1 MEISS
6 VSEAIKSNELT
17 KSATLSDYDMENLHP
32 TDKISTALLTSL
44 FALKR
49 ATVDCDSVKPMDVRT
64 EISPEFEESVDI
76 SK

>member
-1 MEISS
+1 M
-6 VSEAIKSNELT
+6 KSGELT
-17 KSATLSDYDMENLHP
+17 KSATLSNYDVGNLQP
-32 TDKISTALLTSL
+32 TDRISTALLMSL
-44 FALKR
+44 FALRR